1 MASYQKSPDPFITLT
16 KLKNAVHYQ
25 LRKSGS
31 IIIYSDVTKKHKQ
44 GEMYCP

>member
-1 MASYQKSPDPFITLT
+1 LT

-25 LRKSGS
+25 SLKSGS
-31 IIIYSDVTKKHKQ
+31 MIIYSVLTKNHKQ